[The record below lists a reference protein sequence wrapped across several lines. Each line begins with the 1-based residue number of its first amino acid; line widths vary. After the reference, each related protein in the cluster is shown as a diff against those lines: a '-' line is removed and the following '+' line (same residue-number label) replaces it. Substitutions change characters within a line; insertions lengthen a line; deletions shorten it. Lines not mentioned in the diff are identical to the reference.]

1 MGGESAE
8 FLKRMIDEF
17 HCVKGIML
25 SDNDGV
31 LICQSAPQKENE
43 KFMQTTALLISA
55 LNQTQSNLQKV
66 QHEISRPKPIQ
77 TYAQSTFTTKTISYI
92 WHTSKI
98 SWSPFFLTPTPTSNS
113 QKRFQLISLL
123 LLKS

>member
-8 FLKRMIDEF
+8 FLKRVIDEF

-43 KFMQTTALLISA
+43 KFVQTTALLISA

-66 QHEISRPKPIQ
+66 QLSIGRPKHTP
-77 TYAQSTFTTKTISYI
+77 TYALSTFTIRTISFI
-92 WHTSKI
+92 
-98 SWSPFFLTPTPTSNS
+98 
-113 QKRFQLISLL
+113 
-123 LLKS
+123 

>member
-43 KFMQTTALLISA
+43 KFVQTTALLISA

-66 QHEISRPKPIQ
+66 PLTIRRPKPTLISGL
-77 TYAQSTFTTKTISYI
+77 STFTTRST
-92 WHTSKI
+92 
-98 SWSPFFLTPTPTSNS
+98 
-113 QKRFQLISLL
+113 
-123 LLKS
+123 